1 MESASMIEEMVARS
15 RAAQR
20 AIESWTQR
28 QADAAVRAVAK
39 AVYDNAEPLARMAVD
54 ETRMGVYEHKVAKNR
69 GKARIIWM
77 SLKNRQSVGVLSRDP
92 VTGVT
97 EVAKPMGVVAAVTP
111 CTNPIVTPMCNA
123 MFALKCRNS
132 IIIAPHPRAKA
143 CARAVVDLFN
153 KALAGLGAPEHL
165 IEVIDE
171 PTVELTNL
179 LMKSADVVIATGGM
193 GMVRAAY
200 SSGKPSFGVG
210 AGNVQCIVDRGMDPA
225 DVAAK
230 VVAGRIFDN
239 GIICSAEQTLI
250 AHEDDFAALRAAFES
265 EGTVFVTRENEK
277 SRLREAIFPGGVV
290 NKRLVGQPVSA
301 VADAAGITIPEGT
314 RMLLAMADG
323 PGRADILSREKM
335 CPVVAGYTYKT
346 FKEAV
351 DIAALNLEEEGKGH
365 SVAIHSNDRARLG
378 YAAERLPVSRLLVN
392 QICATM
398 NGGSFFNGFTPTT
411 TLGCSSWGNNSISE
425 NLDFT
430 HLMNITRI
438 GEHRPDNPVPSDE
451 EIWA

>member
-1 MESASMIEEMVARS
+1 M
-15 RAAQR
+15 
-20 AIESWTQR
+20 
-28 QADAAVRAVAK
+28 
-39 AVYDNAEPLARMAVD
+39 
-54 ETRMGVYEHKVAKNR
+54 
-69 GKARIIWM
+69 
-77 SLKNRQSVGVLSRDP
+77 
-92 VTGVT
+92 
-97 EVAKPMGVVAAVTP
+97 
-111 CTNPIVTPMCNA
+111 
-123 MFALKCRNS
+123 
-132 IIIAPHPRAKA
+132 
-143 CARAVVDLFN
+143 
-153 KALAGLGAPEHL
+153 
-165 IEVIDE
+165 IDE

-314 RMLLAMADG
+314 RMLLALACG

-411 TLGCSSWGNNSISE
+411 TLGCGSWGNNSISE

-438 GEHRPDNPVPSDE
+438 GEHRPDNHVPSDE